1 MLRKQRR
8 IAVFF
13 WSDQV
18 DAAAVAEEEMKVDGG
33 GGAPKV
39 GQCEEED
46 EVKRYGGEM
55 ERPPSPIYKGKKISV
70 RRENRGA

>member
-8 IAVFF
+8 IAAFF

-18 DAAAVAEEEMKVDGG
+18 DAAAVAEEETKVDGG

-39 GQCEEED
+39 GQRKEED
-46 EVKRYGGEM
+46 GVKRHEGEN
-55 ERPPSPIYKGKKISV
+55 GKTPWPYL
-70 RRENRGA
+70 

>member
-18 DAAAVAEEEMKVDGG
+18 DAAAVAEEETKVDGG
-33 GGAPKV
+33 GGAPKD
-39 GQCEEED
+39 GQCKEED
-46 EVKRYGGEM
+46 GVKRYEGKQRMGGGA
-55 ERPPSPIYKGKKISV
+55 PI
-70 RRENRGA
+70 